1 MKLSFPSVLRDGR
14 GPTRSVCQQNRN
26 AAAFTLTDI
35 MTAMLVFSLVVIAL
49 VYSHLFSLRMFN
61 ITYAK
66 LNASA
71 GARKTLDLVR
81 DEIRSGKTLYVG
93 NGDNLS
99 FTSVADGAPQIGNSL
114 LIYPTPS
121 TNTYVRY
128 YIDSNAQELK
138 RVVAGSTQP
147 AVIAHFITNVLAF
160 QAEDYAGNVLT
171 NNQNNRVLSMTLE
184 FYQWEFPGGRP
195 GGGAFFD
202 YYRLQTRITRRAIE

>member
-1 MKLSFPSVLRDGR
+1 MKLFCPVTSHGTRGSVRVVR
-14 GPTRSVCQQNRN
+14 QQKRN

-35 MTAMLVFSLVVIAL
+35 MMAMLVFSLVVVAL
-49 VYSHLFSLRMFN
+49 VYTHLFSLRMFN
-61 ITYAK
+61 ITYTK

-93 NGDNLS
+93 NGDNLG
-99 FTSVADGAPQIGNSL
+99 FTAIPDGAPQVGNAL

-128 YIDSNAQELK
+128 YLDPVAQDLK

-147 AVIAHFITNVLAF
+147 SVIARSITNLLAF
-160 QAEDYAGNVLT
+160 RAEDYAGNVLT
-171 NNQNNRVLSMTLE
+171 NNQNNRVVSMTLE
-184 FYQWEFPGGRP
+184 FYQWEFSGARNGA
-195 GGGAFFD
+195 GAFFD